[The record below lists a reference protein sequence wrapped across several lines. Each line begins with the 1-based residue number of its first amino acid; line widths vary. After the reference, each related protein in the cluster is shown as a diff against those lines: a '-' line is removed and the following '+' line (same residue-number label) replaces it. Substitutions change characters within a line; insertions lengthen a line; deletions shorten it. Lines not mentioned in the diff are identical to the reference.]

1 MADFDYIDRLV
12 EKMYYLIEVIED
24 LGFHLEQEKDETAE
38 LYRYAGM
45 DKDSAYA
52 GFIDLRCSILRRVQ
66 ILPVY

>member
-12 EKMYYLIEVIED
+12 EKMDYLIKVIED
-24 LGFHLEQEKDETAE
+24 LGFCLEQEKDETAE

-52 GFIDLRCSILRRVQ
+52 GFIDLRCSLLRRIQ